1 MITLCM
7 IIVKLVIPT
16 TLDNCYESGDAKKK
30 GRKNNKRKQTGKTGT
45 RTNIYIYIFFILF

>member
-30 GRKNNKRKQTGKTGT
+30 EEKTTKENKQEKQEQEQ
-45 RTNIYIYIFFILF
+45 IYIYIYFF